1 MNNAHTGQVRNRS
14 GIGDLARVALLLTLA
29 AAVPA
34 CMTAVPGA
42 PTSAEVVVTK
52 SDLEPGSGVDPSI
65 VHNTDGGEIDR
76 LAATVVT
83 DLSAYW
89 QEAFPA
95 TFGSPWRE
103 LSGGYYSVDTADA
116 NTRPPPCVQRAVD
129 VEGNAFYC
137 PSGDV
142 IAWDRAA
149 LLPVLRERF
158 GEAAVML
165 VLAHEMG
172 HAVQRRAGLTLEK
185 QRRNSD
191 RYPTILVEAMA
202 DCYAG
207 TFVRWVADG
216 KAAHLKV
223 EKNRLDSALESL
235 IAFRDPIGTEQ
246 ADQNA
251 HGDAFDRVS
260 AFQDGY
266 DNNAG
271 LCAAM
276 TVDNRRFTQ
285 RGFLDHNDAQR
296 GGNLPFDQLLQ
307 SMTDDLNSYFGTLVS
322 ERGKQ
327 WTTPALRTSESA
339 PGCTTGDQGPVV
351 FCPDGT
357 AITVVA
363 KGPLL
368 ELHADIG
375 DYATGTI
382 LASRFG
388 MAAMSTLG
396 KPLDGADAQ
405 RQMICLAGSYTGMLL
420 GRERGFTLSP
430 GDLDEAI
437 QVLLRHN
444 YAGRDSAGQAIEAG
458 FDRVSVFRAGTLQG
472 VQTCGLA

>member
-1 MNNAHTGQVRNRS
+1 VRNRS
-14 GIGDLARVALLLTLA
+14 GIGDIARLTLLLMLA
-29 AAVPA
+29 TAVPA
-34 CMTAVPGA
+34 CTTAVPGA
-42 PTSAEVVVTK
+42 PISADVVVT
-52 SDLEPGSGVDPSI
+52 DNHEPGSGVDPSF

-83 DLSAYW
+83 DVSAYW
-89 QEAFPA
+89 REAFPA
-95 TFGSPWRE
+95 TFGSPWHD
-103 LSGGYYSVDTADA
+103 LSGGYYSVDTANAD
-116 NTRPPPCVQRAVD
+116 TRPPPCVKRAVD

-137 PSGDV
+137 PTEDV

-165 VLAHEMG
+165 VLAHEVG
-172 HAVQRRAGLTLEK
+172 HAVQRRTGLTIEE
-185 QRRNSD
+185 QRRNRD

-216 KAAHLKV
+216 KAANLKV
-223 EKNRLDSALESL
+223 ERDRLDSALESL
-235 IAFRDPIGTEQ
+235 IAFRDPTGTEQ
-246 ADQNA
+246 TDQDA

-266 DNNAG
+266 DNNAT
-271 LCAAM
+271 LCAEM

-285 RGFLDHNDAQR
+285 RGFLDVNDAQR
-296 GGNLPFDQLLQ
+296 GGNLPFEQLLG

-322 ERGKQ
+322 ERGRQ
-327 WTTPALRTSESA
+327 WTPPTLLTGESA
-339 PGCTTGDQGPVV
+339 PGCTTGDQGPVA
-351 FCPDGT
+351 FCPDRS
-357 AITVVA
+357 AINVVA

-388 MAAMSTLG
+388 MAALSTLG
-396 KPLDGADAQ
+396 KPLDGAEAQ
-405 RQMICLAGSYTGMLL
+405 RQTICLAGSYTGMLL
-420 GRERGFTLSP
+420 GRDRGFTLSP

-437 QVLLRHN
+437 QVLLRHD
-444 YAGRDSAGQAIEAG
+444 YAGRDSTGNAVDAG
-458 FDRVSVFRAGTLQG
+458 FDRVSVFRAGTMQG
-472 VQTCGLA
+472 VQACGLA